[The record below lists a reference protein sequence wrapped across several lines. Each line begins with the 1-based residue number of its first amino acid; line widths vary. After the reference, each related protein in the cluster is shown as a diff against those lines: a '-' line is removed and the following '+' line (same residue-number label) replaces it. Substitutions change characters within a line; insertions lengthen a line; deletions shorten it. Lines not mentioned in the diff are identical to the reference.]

1 MFFWK
6 CSRTGLKMSAKAVQ
20 RKIPCKKNIK
30 KQETFAQSC
39 TPTIKP
45 VVFLIIVQ
53 NFTKWQEDNLDRKE
67 TIPFVILNPRYE
79 GFPFFP
85 TLMLVHT
92 LDNFIR
98 IYCHINA
105 NTINNTTNNSF
116 VFKYHAKN
124 VSVFKFSVYEIKNK
138 KVQKKKYL

>member
-1 MFFWK
+1 
-6 CSRTGLKMSAKAVQ
+6 
-20 RKIPCKKNIK
+20 
-30 KQETFAQSC
+30 
-39 TPTIKP
+39 
-45 VVFLIIVQ
+45 
-53 NFTKWQEDNLDRKE
+53 
-67 TIPFVILNPRYE
+67 
-79 GFPFFP
+79 
-85 TLMLVHT
+85 MLVHT

-138 KVQKKKYL
+138 KVQKKKIPVTILKNLK